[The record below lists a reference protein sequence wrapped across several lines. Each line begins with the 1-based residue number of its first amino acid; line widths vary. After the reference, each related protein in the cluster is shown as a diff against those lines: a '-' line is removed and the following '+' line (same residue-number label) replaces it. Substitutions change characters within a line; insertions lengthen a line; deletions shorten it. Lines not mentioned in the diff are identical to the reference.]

1 MAHISSRNSS
11 GDRPRDDPDHTL
23 AGIVKSVRPQ
33 ASQTSA
39 SVGTCIM
46 TGGGGG
52 AAACV
57 EPPQQAQG
65 GSRVASNAATI
76 RSLHGA
82 AQKAQLG

>member
-1 MAHISSRNSS
+1 
-11 GDRPRDDPDHTL
+11 
-23 AGIVKSVRPQ
+23 
-33 ASQTSA
+33 
-39 SVGTCIM
+39 M

-76 RSLHGA
+76 RSLQGA
-82 AQKAQLG
+82 AQKAQVG